1 MRLSFLAPGCGG
13 PSPQGYQLPELRQK
27 HRWVETETVAS
38 AAMLC
43 EISRIEWWCA
53 ITNGLPIFASAP
65 RYLAEVQP
73 VSLRVGRFHDRT
85 GLCKHPPFDL
95 PHTLRTNSKL
105 PRDCREGK
113 SRASELCHLALTYG
127 NRESLV
133 CVHEI
138 NFRPAELRLLLGFQP
153 RREFSTALFLRL
165 CEARTSPGVTSYKLS
180 LSPGFVCKHVQ
191 WLGDLGNASLKAD
204 FGSTSIFRGDSENP
218 CAV

>member
-1 MRLSFLAPGCGG
+1 LSFLAPGCGG

-133 CVHEI
+133 VHEI

-165 CEARTSPGVTSYKLS
+165 CEARTSPGATIATSYRS
-180 LSPGFVCKHVQ
+180 LPDSF
-191 WLGDLGNASLKAD
+191 ASM
-204 FGSTSIFRGDSENP
+204 FSGWVI
-218 CAV
+218 